1 MLGGGSRYFFYAWW
15 LGWKQLRTFARRE
28 LLSLLAALLSL
39 FVILREREELV
50 RAISGNWPG
59 TLGLL
64 VIIPAILTLIA
75 AIWRLA
81 GNLTPS
87 QETRFVLAMQL
98 LLTELEKF
106 SYGKDREFDLTRRL
120 DNFLESFLQL
130 TSLVLGGKKRI
141 DAVLMVPDR
150 DELKVIKQSKA
161 ANYPDQLKIPL
172 PTLEKPTGLAGVA
185 FLDSKIVYMPSTRRE
200 LGLSFELV
208 DEHYVLSASVS
219 GRIDFGSPETENY
232 GSVLC
237 FPVASY
243 ENRSEKLSLGVLCFS
258 SSAVDAFVERDFAMG
273 ECFSS
278 ILAQVFRV
286 SRVEAKGEM
295 FTTTE
300 PSTNALAT
308 ESSIA
313 DTEPSPD
320 VLPYL
325 KSPPRSDIA
334 RRTLYLRGLE
344 LENIRCFERLR
355 LSLEDETGPFL
366 TTVILGDNAAG
377 KSTILRS
384 IALGLCPESDA
395 VSLIKNLPGSFL
407 RKGTE
412 RGSIILHVS
421 SADRTF
427 EGSIR
432 TTIEAPT
439 YGGQEVIRQTT
450 DPVDFPWHQIFVCG
464 YGTQRASGR
473 PLSHEGYEAR
483 LAVATLF
490 SDSSDLLNPEVVL
503 LRRDPDVSS
512 RLERMLQQILL
523 LDGPGTGVRRLTT
536 GIELERPWGSQPL
549 MAVSDGYRSTS
560 QWVLDYLGW
569 QVFANRLQAG
579 IMEGILLVDE
589 LEQHLH
595 PRWQRY
601 LLQRLRSQFG
611 QTQIITSTHTPLIA
625 AAVADVDRS
634 QVVRLVAS
642 ADGSVEVHK
651 VEKEYLTGKRADQ
664 ILGDAFGLVTSKS
677 PGSLA
682 KIDRYTQLVSSS
694 RNEAEEKELETLRN
708 ELDDAWSS
716 GDSALTRAAD
726 KVVSKVLD
734 EMIDEGRE
742 IVSDGRE
749 IVDTH
754 VKQRLLELF
763 DTPEKE

>member
-1 MLGGGSRYFFYAWW
+1 MALGGGKFLRLSLWLMRERARAFIRESLLKVLILVLAGLAFIREWPELRLMVQTGH
-15 LGWKQLRTFARRE
+15 LGWFEGFVLFIIVCTVGAALWELFGNKRKSSPQEIRFVMAMRS
-28 LLSLLAALLSL
+28 LLS
-39 FVILREREELV
+39 
-50 RAISGNWPG
+50 
-59 TLGLL
+59 
-64 VIIPAILTLIA
+64 
-75 AIWRLA
+75 
-81 GNLTPS
+81 
-87 QETRFVLAMQL
+87 
-98 LLTELEKF
+98 ELEKF

-120 DNFLESFLQL
+120 EDFVAGFLEV
-130 TSLVLGGKKRI
+130 TSLVLGGGDRI
-141 DAVLMVPDR
+141 DAGLMVPDG
-150 DELKVIKQSKA
+150 DVLMLIKSSKGA
-161 ANYPDQLKIPL
+161 MYPDQVQIPVS
-172 PTLEKPTGLAGVA
+172 EEPTGFADGA
-185 FLDSKIVYMPSTRRE
+185 FLLQKIVYMPSKR
-200 LGLSFELV
+200 LDFSLPFEFV
-208 DEHYVLSASVS
+208 GQHYVPSDPIPINPSLLE
-219 GRIDFGSPETENY
+219 IETY
-232 GSVLC
+232 RSTLC
-237 FPVASY
+237 FPVSSY
-243 ENRSEKLSLGVLCFS
+243 ENRSEKRSFGVLCFS
-258 SSAVDAFVERDFAMG
+258 SNRADAFVERDFVMG

-286 SRVEAKGEM
+286 SRAEAKGDL
-295 FTTTE
+295 FTRTE
-300 PSTNALAT
+300 PSTNIPAT

-313 DTEPSPD
+313 DTKASSD
-320 VLPYL
+320 L
-325 KSPPRSDIA
+325 KSTPGSDIA

-355 LSLEDETGPFL
+355 LSLEDETGPLL

-412 RGSIILHVS
+412 RGSITLHMS
-421 SADRTF
+421 SVDRSF
-427 EGSIR
+427 EGSIS
-432 TTIEAPT
+432 TTILAPSS
-439 YGGQEVIRQTT
+439 GGQEIIRQTT
-450 DPVDFPWHQIFVCG
+450 NPVDFPWDEVFVCG

-473 PLSHEGYEAR
+473 PSSPEGYEAR

-503 LRRDPDVSS
+503 LRRDPEVSS
-512 RLERMLQQILL
+512 RFERILKQILL
-523 LDGPGTGVRRLTT
+523 LDSQNSGVRRLPT
-536 GIELERPWGSQPL
+536 GIELAGPWGSQPL

-569 QVFANRLQAG
+569 QMFADRLQRG
-579 IMEGILLVDE
+579 VLDGILLVDE

-601 LLQRLRSQFG
+601 LLQRMRAQFG
-611 QTQIITSTHTPLIA
+611 QTQIIASTHTPLIA
-625 AAVADVDRS
+625 SAVADVDRS

-642 ADGSVEVHK
+642 ADGSVEAHT

-682 KIDRYTQLVSSS
+682 KIDRYTELMS
-694 RNEAEEKELETLRN
+694 RSRSEAEEEELETLRN

-716 GDSALTRAAD
+716 GDSALTRAAE

-734 EMIDEGRE
+734 EMIDVGQEKIG
-742 IVSDGRE
+742 DGRE
-749 IVDTH
+749 IVDAH

-763 DTPEKE
+763 DTREEE